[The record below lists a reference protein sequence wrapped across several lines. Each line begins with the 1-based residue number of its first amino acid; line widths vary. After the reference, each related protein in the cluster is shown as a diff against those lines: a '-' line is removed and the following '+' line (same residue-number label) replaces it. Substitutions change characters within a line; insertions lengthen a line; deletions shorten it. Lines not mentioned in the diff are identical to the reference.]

1 MISHIKII
9 NFYAVVNLQSLAF
22 PQGFSGFRSNGLN
35 RSRIWTCN
43 QTTAHGVAVPVALL
57 VGSNGLEPSTSR
69 LSGVCSNQLSYEPV

>member
-35 RSRIWTCN
+35 HWTCN
-43 QTTAHGVAVPVALL
+43 QITAHGVAVPVALL
-57 VGSNGLEPSTSR
+57 VGSNGLEPSTE
-69 LSGVCSNQLSYEPV
+69 VAYKIFQKEKF